1 MRKYEKRLAKAIKKQ
16 YRNGGLKMAFLDF
29 TVEEINI
36 VAMFLGATRIETITR
51 IYAALPL
58 MESDVASIAAK
69 AAKRL
74 IALEEKEYGE
84 ISFIPADETDG

>member
-1 MRKYEKRLAKAIKKQ
+1 MSI
-16 YRNGGLKMAFLDF
+16 NNF

-36 VAMFLGATRIETITR
+36 IAMFLGAVRIETIAH

-58 MESDVASIAAK
+58 MDADIARIAAK
-69 AAKRL
+69 AAQKL

-84 ISFIPADETDG
+84 ISFTPADETDG